1 MSRGVLLIIAA
12 VILSGSLFLPWH
24 YSIEERPM
32 KPNLSLTSAD
42 GDKVILACW
51 HYKMPSVVGYQTP
64 SVLMVIIPLVI
75 ILGAC
80 GLLFIVRPNIQ
91 GRMVAFGPAS
101 VAALG
106 VIAILWILYRLDCPD
121 TGGTLAL
128 IVAICSIPVS
138 FVTKR
143 KTQPAGS
150 GNRATRSA

>member
-12 VILSGSLFLPWH
+12 AILSGSLFLPWH

-32 KPNLSLTSAD
+32 KPNLSRTSDD

-51 HYKMPSVVGYQTP
+51 HYKTPSVVGYQTP
-64 SVLMVIIPLVI
+64 SVLMVVVPLVI
-75 ILGAC
+75 LLGAC
-80 GLLFIVRPNIQ
+80 GLLFVLRPNIQ
-91 GRMVAFGPAS
+91 GHMVAFGPAS

-106 VIAILWILYRLDCPD
+106 VIAILWILYKFDCPD
-121 TGGTLAL
+121 TGGILAF

-143 KTQPAGS
+143 QNQLAGS
-150 GNRATRSA
+150 A